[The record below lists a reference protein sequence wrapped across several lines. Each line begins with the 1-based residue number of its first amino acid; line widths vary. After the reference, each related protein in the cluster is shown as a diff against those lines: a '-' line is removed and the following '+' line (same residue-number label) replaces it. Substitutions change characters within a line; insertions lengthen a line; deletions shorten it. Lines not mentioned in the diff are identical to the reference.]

1 MEDIKKNA
9 INVDNVNNEQEY
21 GKRKH
26 TEDDA
31 ANTNDQDQNVE
42 KNENTNKFLKTG
54 KKDRKRGQNKVSS
67 NPHL

>member
-9 INVDNVNNEQEY
+9 VNADSTNKEQEP

-31 ANTNDQDQNVE
+31 ANTNDQNQNGE
-42 KNENTNKFLKTG
+42 ANKFQKTG
-54 KKDRKRGQNKVSS
+54 KKDRKRGQNKVSPS
-67 NPHL
+67 PYL